1 MLISRLK
8 HHAASQIAVRADEIA
23 EYLRKGYLLRM
34 RGEVSGQVNLISPA
48 EIKREVFLI
57 DPAAMP
63 HAGIKARYP
72 RILRSRMGSIAC
84 KEAPMVDASYSRQK
98 QQEDRATVQAS
109 RRRLIVPLVAG
120 FVLIG
125 AGWTMVWAFGGST
138 VVAPSPGVTASAT
151 SSDEL
156 IETTKGLEA
165 TQQQTVDQLQVV
177 QDRLA
182 AQQTETKKLSEQIAT
197 LTEKLHALE
206 QSVANIPAP
215 PVPAPGQLPK
225 APPSKR

>member
-1 MLISRLK
+1 M
-8 HHAASQIAVRADEIA
+8 
-23 EYLRKGYLLRM
+23 
-34 RGEVSGQVNLISPA
+34 
-48 EIKREVFLI
+48 
-57 DPAAMP
+57 
-63 HAGIKARYP
+63 AR
-72 RILRSRMGSIAC
+72 
-84 KEAPMVDASYSRQK
+84 KEAPVVDASYSRQK
-98 QQEDRATVQAS
+98 QEEDHAAVQAR

-120 FVLIG
+120 LVLIG
-125 AGWTMVWAFGGST
+125 AGWTMVWAFGGSK
-138 VVAPSPGVTASAT
+138 VVAPSPGVTTVSAT

-215 PVPAPGQLPK
+215 PVPGQLPK

>member
-1 MLISRLK
+1 
-8 HHAASQIAVRADEIA
+8 
-23 EYLRKGYLLRM
+23 
-34 RGEVSGQVNLISPA
+34 
-48 EIKREVFLI
+48 
-57 DPAAMP
+57 
-63 HAGIKARYP
+63 
-72 RILRSRMGSIAC
+72 MGSIAC

-98 QQEDRATVQAS
+98 QQEDHATVQAR

-125 AGWTMVWAFGGST
+125 AGWTMVWAFGGSRA
-138 VVAPSPGVTASAT
+138 VAPSPGVTTASAT

-156 IETTKGLEA
+156 IETTKGLEL

-197 LTEKLHALE
+197 LIEKLHALE
-206 QSVANIPAP
+206 QSVASIPAP
-215 PVPAPGQLPK
+215 PVPAPVQLPK
-225 APPSKR
+225 AAPSKR

>member
-1 MLISRLK
+1 
-8 HHAASQIAVRADEIA
+8 
-23 EYLRKGYLLRM
+23 
-34 RGEVSGQVNLISPA
+34 
-48 EIKREVFLI
+48 
-57 DPAAMP
+57 
-63 HAGIKARYP
+63 
-72 RILRSRMGSIAC
+72 
-84 KEAPMVDASYSRQK
+84 MVDASYSRQK

-156 IETTKGLEA
+156 VETTKGLEA

-182 AQQTETKKLSEQIAT
+182 AQQTETKQLSEQIAT

-215 PVPAPGQLPK
+215 PVPAPVQLPK

>member
-1 MLISRLK
+1 
-8 HHAASQIAVRADEIA
+8 
-23 EYLRKGYLLRM
+23 
-34 RGEVSGQVNLISPA
+34 
-48 EIKREVFLI
+48 
-57 DPAAMP
+57 
-63 HAGIKARYP
+63 
-72 RILRSRMGSIAC
+72 
-84 KEAPMVDASYSRQK
+84 MVDASYSRQK
-98 QQEDRATVQAS
+98 QQEDRATVHAR
-109 RRRLIVPLVAG
+109 RRRLIVPLVAA

-125 AGWTMVWAFGGST
+125 AGWTMVWPFGGSK
-138 VVAPSPGVTASAT
+138 VVAPSPGVTTASST

-156 IETTKGLEA
+156 IETTKGLES

-206 QSVANIPAP
+206 QSVASIPAP
-215 PVPAPGQLPK
+215 PVPAPAQLPK

>member
-1 MLISRLK
+1 
-8 HHAASQIAVRADEIA
+8 
-23 EYLRKGYLLRM
+23 
-34 RGEVSGQVNLISPA
+34 
-48 EIKREVFLI
+48 
-57 DPAAMP
+57 
-63 HAGIKARYP
+63 
-72 RILRSRMGSIAC
+72 
-84 KEAPMVDASYSRQK
+84 MVDASYSRQ
-98 QQEDRATVQAS
+98 QEEHATVQAP
-109 RRRLIVPLVAG
+109 RRRLIVPLVAA

-125 AGWTMVWAFGGST
+125 AGWTMVWPFGGSK
-138 VVAPSPGVTASAT
+138 VVAPSPGVTTASST

-156 IETTKGLEA
+156 IETTKGLES

-215 PVPAPGQLPK
+215 PVPAPVQLPK
-225 APPSKR
+225 ARLLRDSAIQGGPSKERAR

>member
-1 MLISRLK
+1 
-8 HHAASQIAVRADEIA
+8 
-23 EYLRKGYLLRM
+23 
-34 RGEVSGQVNLISPA
+34 
-48 EIKREVFLI
+48 
-57 DPAAMP
+57 
-63 HAGIKARYP
+63 
-72 RILRSRMGSIAC
+72 
-84 KEAPMVDASYSRQK
+84 MVDASYSRQK
-98 QQEDRATVQAS
+98 QQEDHATVQA
-109 RRRLIVPLVAG
+109 RHRRLIVPLVAA

-125 AGWTMVWAFGGST
+125 AGWTMVWAFGGSK

-151 SSDEL
+151 SSEEL

-206 QSVANIPAP
+206 QSVANISAL
-215 PVPAPGQLPK
+215 PVPAPAQLPK